1 MNRSKLLSFLC
12 FSIILLPLLMSSKA
26 FGEPNQNVSRSP
38 YENAAQGAPQQH
50 PKSLA
55 ARVQATEGSASATCL
70 DCFSWDIDASGKA
83 EPLTDGL
90 IILRYLFGFTD
101 DALVSGALAGTATRR
116 SSEDITAFLKAFEAQ
131 LDVDGDGRA
140 EPLTDGLLLL
150 RYLFGFEASALVT
163 GAIGGNAQRTEAGAI
178 TDFIQ
183 TRLPETQNDAPA
195 VLKPA
200 WDFAPAFAEQVGT
213 SQAAVNGV
221 IDHIFTDTAV
231 QAVLVTKDGYL
242 IGERYSPG
250 YDADALG
257 TSWSVAKSFYS
268 AAIGVAIGDGLI
280 TSVDQKAS
288 DIITEWQGTEKANVT
303 LHNMLQMRSGYSAF
317 DNVFFET
324 DQTAYSIDRPLVRAP
339 GSQFAYSNAN
349 SQLFETILRRAT
361 GVSAH
366 DYLSQKI
373 LAPIGIN
380 LNDVGL
386 WFDASGN
393 NPMTYCCIDMKAVDF
408 ARFGLLYARD
418 GQWRGDQIL
427 PAEYVGS
434 SLTANGWY
442 GYQWWILNAAYF
454 FGEPAAIEV
463 ASAQGIH
470 GQYIFVWPEED
481 VVIVVL
487 SQYSHPVEQGYVVDL
502 TSTPLNFP
510 DTCTARNS
518 CPGAIGPEVPS
529 FSHKT
534 LVERMVPLGDTP

>member
-1 MNRSKLLSFLC
+1 MNASKRPAILS
-12 FSIILLPLLMSSKA
+12 FSIIVLQLFISSNSL
-26 FGEPNQNVSRSP
+26 GDPNQSVSLSP
-38 YENAAQGAPQQH
+38 YESVPRGAQPQRL
-50 PKSLA
+50 KSVPSRMPA
-55 ARVQATEGSASATCL
+55 VENSVTQACL

-101 DALVSGALAGTATRR
+101 DALVNGALAGNATRR
-116 SSEDITAFLKAFEAQ
+116 SSLDIYAFLETHAAQ

-150 RYLFGFEASALVT
+150 RYLFGFEASALTT
-163 GAIGGNAQRTEAGAI
+163 GAISTNAQRTETAAI
-178 TDFIQ
+178 TDFIK

-195 VLKPA
+195 VLQPA
-200 WDFAPAFAEQVGT
+200 WDFAPALAEQVGT
-213 SQAAVNGV
+213 NQAAVNGV

-242 IGERYSPG
+242 IGERYSQG
-250 YDADALG
+250 YDADSLG

-268 AAIGVAIGDGLI
+268 AAIGVAIDEGHI
-280 TSVDQKAS
+280 ASVDQKAS
-288 DIITEWQGTEKANVT
+288 DIITEWQGTAKANVT
-303 LHNMLQMRSGYSAF
+303 LHHMLQMRSGYSAF

-324 DQTAYSIDRPLVRAP
+324 DQTAYAIDRPIVRAP
-339 GSQFAYSNAN
+339 GAQFAYSNAN
-349 SQLFETILRRAT
+349 SQLFETILRRTT
-361 GVSAH
+361 GLSAH

-373 LAPIGIN
+373 LAPIDID
-380 LNDVGL
+380 LKAVGL
-386 WFDASGN
+386 WFDAAGI
-393 NPMTYCCIDMKAVDF
+393 NPLTYCCIDMKAADF

-418 GQWRGDQIL
+418 GQWRGNQIL
-427 PAEYVGS
+427 PAEYVAS

-454 FGEPAAIEV
+454 SEESAAIEV
-463 ASAQGIH
+463 AAAQGLN

-487 SQYSHPVEQGYVVDL
+487 SQYSHAVVQGYVVSP
-502 TSTPLNFP
+502 TNYP

-518 CPGAIGPEVPS
+518 CPGALGPEVPS

-534 LVERMVPLGDTP
+534 LVDRMVPLGDTP

>member
-1 MNRSKLLSFLC
+1 MLS
-12 FSIILLPLLMSSKA
+12 FSIIVLQLFISSNSL
-26 FGEPNQNVSRSP
+26 GDPNQSVSLSP
-38 YENAAQGAPQQH
+38 YESVPRGAQPQRLK
-50 PKSLA
+50 PVRSRMPA
-55 ARVQATEGSASATCL
+55 VENSATQACL

-101 DALVSGALAGTATRR
+101 DALINGALAGNATRR
-116 SSEDITAFLKAFEAQ
+116 SSLDIYAFLETHAAQ

-150 RYLFGFEASALVT
+150 RYLFGFEASALTT
-163 GAIGGNAQRTEAGAI
+163 GAISTNAQRTETAAI
-178 TDFIQ
+178 TDFIK

-195 VLKPA
+195 VLQPA
-200 WDFAPAFAEQVGT
+200 WDFAPALAEQVGT
-213 SQAAVNGV
+213 NQAAVNGV

-242 IGERYSPG
+242 IGERYSQG
-250 YDADALG
+250 YGPDSLG

-268 AAIGVAIGDGLI
+268 AAIGVAIDEGHI
-280 TSVDQKAS
+280 ASVDQKAS
-288 DIITEWQGTEKANVT
+288 DIITEWQGTAKANVT
-303 LHNMLQMRSGYSAF
+303 LHHMLQMRSGYSAF

-324 DQTAYSIDRPLVRAP
+324 DQTAYAIDRPIVRAP
-339 GSQFAYSNAN
+339 GAQFAYSNAN
-349 SQLFETILRRAT
+349 SQLFETILRRTT
-361 GVSAH
+361 GLSAH

-373 LAPIGIN
+373 LAPIDID
-380 LNDVGL
+380 LKAVGL
-386 WFDASGN
+386 WFDAAGI
-393 NPMTYCCIDMKAVDF
+393 NPLTYCCIDMKAADF

-418 GQWRGDQIL
+418 GQWRGNQIL
-427 PAEYVGS
+427 PAEYVAS

-454 FGEPAAIEV
+454 SEESAAIEV
-463 ASAQGIH
+463 AAAQGLN

-487 SQYSHPVEQGYVVDL
+487 SQYSHKAEQGYVVSP
-502 TSTPLNFP
+502 TNYP

-518 CPGAIGPEVPS
+518 CPGALGPEVPS

-534 LVERMVPLGDTP
+534 LVDRMVPLGDTP

>member
-1 MNRSKLLSFLC
+1 MNRLKLILFQCLIVIFLQL
-12 FSIILLPLLMSSKA
+12 FLNSDTL
-26 FGEPNQNVSRSP
+26 GEPNQSVSLSP
-38 YENAAQGAPQQH
+38 YENAPPGTQPQRL
-50 PKSLA
+50 KSVPA
-55 ARVQATEGSASATCL
+55 KTQATEDAASATCL

-90 IILRYLFGFTD
+90 IILRYLFGFTN
-101 DALVSGALAGTATRR
+101 DALVSGALADNATRR
-116 SSEDITAFLKAFEAQ
+116 SSLDIYAFLETHAAQ

-150 RYLFGFEASALVT
+150 RYLFGFETSALIT
-163 GAIGGNAQRTEAGAI
+163 GAIGSNAQRTETAAI
-178 TDFIQ
+178 TDFIK

-195 VLKPA
+195 VLQPA
-200 WDFAPAFAEQVGT
+200 WDFAPALAEQVGT
-213 SQAAVNGV
+213 NQAAVNGV

-242 IGERYSPG
+242 IGERYSQG
-250 YDADALG
+250 YDADSLG

-268 AAIGVAIGDGLI
+268 AAIGVAIDEGHI

-288 DIITEWQGTEKANVT
+288 DIITEWQGTAKANVT
-303 LHNMLQMRSGYSAF
+303 LHQMLQMRSGYSAF

-324 DQTAYSIDRPLVRAP
+324 DQTAYAIDRPLVRAP

-349 SQLFETILRRAT
+349 SQLFETILRRTT
-361 GVSAH
+361 GLSAH

-373 LAPIGIN
+373 LAPIDID
-380 LNDVGL
+380 LKAVGL
-386 WFDASGN
+386 WFDPSGF
-393 NPMTYCCIDMKAVDF
+393 NPLTYCCIDMKAADF

-418 GQWRGDQIL
+418 GQWRGNQIL
-427 PAEYVGS
+427 PAEYVTS

-454 FGEPAAIEV
+454 DGEPAAIEV
-463 ASAQGIH
+463 ASAQGLD

-487 SQYSHPVEQGYVVDL
+487 SQYSHAVEQGYVV
-502 TSTPLNFP
+502 SPINYP

-518 CPGAIGPEVPS
+518 CPGAIGPKVPS
-529 FSHKT
+529 FSHRV
-534 LVERMVPLGDTP
+534 LVERMVPLGDSP

>member
-1 MNRSKLLSFLC
+1 MHASKRPAILS
-12 FSIILLPLLMSSKA
+12 FSIIVLQLFISSNSL
-26 FGEPNQNVSRSP
+26 GDPNQSVSLSP
-38 YENAAQGAPQQH
+38 YESVPRGAQPRRL
-50 PKSLA
+50 KSVPSRMPA
-55 ARVQATEGSASATCL
+55 VENSATQACL

-90 IILRYLFGFTD
+90 IILRYLFGFTG
-101 DALVSGALAGTATRR
+101 DALVNGALAGNATRR
-116 SSEDITAFLKAFEAQ
+116 SSLDIYAFLETHAAQ

-150 RYLFGFEASALVT
+150 RYLFGFEASALTT
-163 GAIGGNAQRTEAGAI
+163 GAISANAQRTETAAI
-178 TDFIQ
+178 TDFIK

-195 VLKPA
+195 VLQPA
-200 WDFAPAFAEQVGT
+200 WDFAPARAEQVGT
-213 SQAAVNGV
+213 NQAAVNGV

-242 IGERYSPG
+242 IGERYSQG
-250 YDADALG
+250 YGPDSLG

-268 AAIGVAIGDGLI
+268 AAIGVAIDEGHI
-280 TSVDQKAS
+280 ASVDQKAS
-288 DIITEWQGTEKANVT
+288 DIITEWQGTAKANVT
-303 LHNMLQMRSGYSAF
+303 LHHMLQMRSGYSAF

-324 DQTAYSIDRPLVRAP
+324 DQTAYAIDRPIVRAP
-339 GSQFAYSNAN
+339 GAQFAYSNAN
-349 SQLFETILRRAT
+349 SQLFETILRRTT
-361 GVSAH
+361 GLSAH

-373 LAPIGIN
+373 LAPIDID
-380 LNDVGL
+380 LKAVGL
-386 WFDASGN
+386 WFDAAGI
-393 NPMTYCCIDMKAVDF
+393 NPLTYCCIDMKAADF

-418 GQWRGDQIL
+418 GQWRGNQIL
-427 PAEYVGS
+427 PAEYVES

-454 FGEPAAIEV
+454 SEESAAIEV
-463 ASAQGIH
+463 AAAQGLN

-487 SQYSHPVEQGYVVDL
+487 SQYSHAVEQGYVVSP
-502 TSTPLNFP
+502 TNYP

-518 CPGAIGPEVPS
+518 CPGALGPEVPS

-534 LVERMVPLGDTP
+534 LVDRMVPLGDTP

>member
-1 MNRSKLLSFLC
+1 MNASKRPAILS
-12 FSIILLPLLMSSKA
+12 FSIIVLQLFISSNSL
-26 FGEPNQNVSRSP
+26 GEPNQSVSLSP
-38 YENAAQGAPQQH
+38 YESVLRGAQPQRL
-50 PKSLA
+50 KSVPSRMPA
-55 ARVQATEGSASATCL
+55 VENSATQACL

-90 IILRYLFGFTD
+90 IILRYLFGFTE
-101 DALVSGALAGTATRR
+101 DALVSGALAGNATRR
-116 SSEDITAFLKAFEAQ
+116 SSLDIYAFLETHAAQ

-150 RYLFGFEASALVT
+150 RYLFGFEASALTT
-163 GAIGGNAQRTEAGAI
+163 GAISNNAQRTETAAI
-178 TDFIQ
+178 TEFIK

-195 VLKPA
+195 VLQPA
-200 WDFAPAFAEQVGT
+200 WDFAPALAEQVGT
-213 SQAAVNGV
+213 NQAAVNGV

-242 IGERYSPG
+242 IGERYSQG
-250 YDADALG
+250 YGADSLG

-268 AAIGVAIGDGLI
+268 AAIGVAIDEGHI
-280 TSVDQKAS
+280 ASVDQKAS
-288 DIITEWQGTEKANVT
+288 DIITEWQGTAKANVT
-303 LHNMLQMRSGYSAF
+303 LHHMLQMRSGYSAF

-324 DQTAYSIDRPLVRAP
+324 DQTAYAIDRPIVRAP

-349 SQLFETILRRAT
+349 SQLFETILRRTT
-361 GVSAH
+361 GLSAH

-373 LAPIGIN
+373 LAPIDID
-380 LNDVGL
+380 LKAVGL
-386 WFDASGN
+386 WFDAAGI
-393 NPMTYCCIDMKAVDF
+393 NPLTYCCIDMKAADF

-418 GQWRGDQIL
+418 GQWRGNQIL
-427 PAEYVGS
+427 PAGYVAS

-454 FGEPAAIEV
+454 SGEPAAIEV
-463 ASAQGIH
+463 ASAQGLN

-487 SQYSHPVEQGYVVDL
+487 SQYSHAVEQGYVV
-502 TSTPLNFP
+502 SPINYP

-518 CPGAIGPEVPS
+518 CPGALGPEVPS

-534 LVERMVPLGDTP
+534 LVERMVPLGDGP

>member
-1 MNRSKLLSFLC
+1 MNASKRPAILS
-12 FSIILLPLLMSSKA
+12 FSIIVLQLFISSNSL
-26 FGEPNQNVSRSP
+26 GDPNQSVSLSP
-38 YENAAQGAPQQH
+38 YESVPRGAQPQRL
-50 PKSLA
+50 KS
-55 ARVQATEGSASATCL
+55 VQSRMPAVENSATQACL

-90 IILRYLFGFTD
+90 IILRYLFGFTG
-101 DALVSGALAGTATRR
+101 DALVNGALAGNATRR
-116 SSEDITAFLKAFEAQ
+116 SSLDIYAFLETHAAQ

-150 RYLFGFEASALVT
+150 RYLFGFEASALTT
-163 GAIGGNAQRTEAGAI
+163 GAISTNAQRTETAAI
-178 TDFIQ
+178 TDFIK

-195 VLKPA
+195 VLQPA
-200 WDFAPAFAEQVGT
+200 WDFAPALAEQVGT
-213 SQAAVNGV
+213 NQAAVNGV

-242 IGERYSPG
+242 IGERYSQG
-250 YDADALG
+250 YGPDSLG

-268 AAIGVAIGDGLI
+268 AAIGVAIDEGHI
-280 TSVDQKAS
+280 ASVDQKAS
-288 DIITEWQGTEKANVT
+288 DIITEWQGTAKANVT
-303 LHNMLQMRSGYSAF
+303 LHHMLQMRSGYSAF

-324 DQTAYSIDRPLVRAP
+324 DQTAYAIDRPIVRAP

-349 SQLFETILRRAT
+349 SQLFETILRRTT
-361 GVSAH
+361 GLSAH

-373 LAPIGIN
+373 LAPIDID
-380 LNDVGL
+380 LKAVGL
-386 WFDASGN
+386 WFDAAGI
-393 NPMTYCCIDMKAVDF
+393 NPLTYCCIDMKAADF

-418 GQWRGDQIL
+418 GQWRGNQIL
-427 PAEYVGS
+427 PAEYVAS

-454 FGEPAAIEV
+454 SEESAAIAV
-463 ASAQGIH
+463 AAAQGLN

-487 SQYSHPVEQGYVVDL
+487 SQYSHAAEQGYVVSP
-502 TSTPLNFP
+502 TNYP

-518 CPGAIGPEVPS
+518 CPGALGPEVPS

-534 LVERMVPLGDTP
+534 LVDRMVPLGDTP

>member
-1 MNRSKLLSFLC
+1 MNASKRPAMLS
-12 FSIILLPLLMSSKA
+12 FSIIVLQLFISSNSL
-26 FGEPNQNVSRSP
+26 GDPNQSVSLSP
-38 YENAAQGAPQQH
+38 YESVPRGAQPQRL
-50 PKSLA
+50 KSVRSRMPA
-55 ARVQATEGSASATCL
+55 VENSATQACL

-90 IILRYLFGFTD
+90 IILRYLFGFTE
-101 DALVSGALAGTATRR
+101 DALVNGALAGNATRR
-116 SSEDITAFLKAFEAQ
+116 SSLDIYAFLETHAAQ

-150 RYLFGFEASALVT
+150 RYLFGFEASALTT
-163 GAIGGNAQRTEAGAI
+163 GAISTNAQRTETAAI
-178 TDFIQ
+178 TDFIK

-195 VLKPA
+195 VLQPA
-200 WDFAPAFAEQVGT
+200 WDFAPALAEQVGT
-213 SQAAVNGV
+213 NQAAVNGV

-242 IGERYSPG
+242 IGERYSQG
-250 YDADALG
+250 YGPDSLG

-268 AAIGVAIGDGLI
+268 AAIGVAIDEGHI
-280 TSVDQKAS
+280 ASVDQKAS
-288 DIITEWQGTEKANVT
+288 DIITEWQGTAKANVT
-303 LHNMLQMRSGYSAF
+303 LHHMLQMRSGYSAF

-324 DQTAYSIDRPLVRAP
+324 DQTAYAIDRPIVRAP
-339 GSQFAYSNAN
+339 GAQFAYSNAN
-349 SQLFETILRRAT
+349 SQLFETILRRTT
-361 GVSAH
+361 GLSAH

-373 LAPIGIN
+373 LAPIDID
-380 LNDVGL
+380 LKAVGL
-386 WFDASGN
+386 WFDAAGI
-393 NPMTYCCIDMKAVDF
+393 NPLTYCCIDMKAADF

-418 GQWRGDQIL
+418 GQWRGNQIL
-427 PAEYVGS
+427 PAEYVAS

-454 FGEPAAIEV
+454 SEESAAIEV
-463 ASAQGIH
+463 AAAQGLN

-487 SQYSHPVEQGYVVDL
+487 SQYSHKAEQGYVVSP
-502 TSTPLNFP
+502 TNYP

-518 CPGAIGPEVPS
+518 CPGALGPEVPS

-534 LVERMVPLGDTP
+534 LVDRMVPLGDTP

>member
-1 MNRSKLLSFLC
+1 MNASKRPAILS
-12 FSIILLPLLMSSKA
+12 FSIIVLELFISSNSL
-26 FGEPNQNVSRSP
+26 GEPNQSVSLSP
-38 YENAAQGAPQQH
+38 YESVPRGAQPQRL
-50 PKSLA
+50 KSVPSRMLA
-55 ARVQATEGSASATCL
+55 VENSATQACL

-101 DALVSGALAGTATRR
+101 DALVNGALAGNATRR
-116 SSEDITAFLKAFEAQ
+116 SSLDIYAFLETHVAQ

-150 RYLFGFEASALVT
+150 RYLFGFEASALTT
-163 GAIGGNAQRTEAGAI
+163 GAISTNAQRTETAAI
-178 TDFIQ
+178 TEFIK

-195 VLKPA
+195 VLQPA
-200 WDFAPAFAEQVGT
+200 WDFAPALAEQVGT
-213 SQAAVNGV
+213 NQAAVNGV

-242 IGERYSPG
+242 IGERYSQG
-250 YDADALG
+250 YGADSLG

-268 AAIGVAIGDGLI
+268 AAIGVAIDEGHI
-280 TSVDQKAS
+280 ASIDQKAS
-288 DIITEWQGTEKANVT
+288 DIITEWQGTAKANVT
-303 LHNMLQMRSGYSAF
+303 LHHMLQMRSGYSAF

-324 DQTAYSIDRPLVRAP
+324 DQTAYAIDRPIVRAP

-349 SQLFETILRRAT
+349 SQLFETILRRTT
-361 GVSAH
+361 GLSAH

-373 LAPIGIN
+373 LAPIDID
-380 LNDVGL
+380 LNAVGL
-386 WFDASGN
+386 WFDAAGI
-393 NPMTYCCIDMKAVDF
+393 NPLTYCCIDMKATDF

-418 GQWRGDQIL
+418 GQWRGNQIL
-427 PAEYVGS
+427 PAEYVAS

-454 FGEPAAIEV
+454 SEESAAIEV
-463 ASAQGIH
+463 AAAQGLN

-487 SQYSHPVEQGYVVDL
+487 SQYSHAVEQGYVVSP
-502 TSTPLNFP
+502 TNYP

-518 CPGAIGPEVPS
+518 CPGALGPEVPS

-534 LVERMVPLGDTP
+534 LVERMVPLGDNP

>member
-1 MNRSKLLSFLC
+1 MNASKRPAMLS
-12 FSIILLPLLMSSKA
+12 FSIIVLQLFISSNCL
-26 FGEPNQNVSRSP
+26 GDPNQSVSLSP
-38 YENAAQGAPQQH
+38 YESVPRGAQPRRL
-50 PKSLA
+50 KSVPSRMPA
-55 ARVQATEGSASATCL
+55 VENSVTQACL

-101 DALVSGALAGTATRR
+101 DALVNGALAGNATRR
-116 SSEDITAFLKAFEAQ
+116 SSLDIYAFLETHAAQ

-150 RYLFGFEASALVT
+150 RYLFGFEASALIT
-163 GAIGGNAQRTEAGAI
+163 GAIGSNAQRTETAAI
-178 TDFIQ
+178 TDFIK

-195 VLKPA
+195 VLQPA
-200 WDFAPAFAEQVGT
+200 WDFAPALAEQVGT
-213 SQAAVNGV
+213 NQAAVNGV

-242 IGERYSPG
+242 IGERYSQG
-250 YDADALG
+250 YGPDSLG

-268 AAIGVAIGDGLI
+268 AAIGVAIDEGHI
-280 TSVDQKAS
+280 ASVDQKAS
-288 DIITEWQGTEKANVT
+288 DIITEWQGTAKANVT
-303 LHNMLQMRSGYSAF
+303 LHHMLQMRSGYSAF

-324 DQTAYSIDRPLVRAP
+324 DQTAYAIDRPLVRAP

-349 SQLFETILRRAT
+349 SQLFETILRRTT
-361 GVSAH
+361 GLSAH

-373 LAPIGIN
+373 LAPIDID
-380 LNDVGL
+380 LKAVGL
-386 WFDASGN
+386 WFDAAGI
-393 NPMTYCCIDMKAVDF
+393 NPLTYCCIDMKAADF

-418 GQWRGDQIL
+418 GQWRGNQIL
-427 PAEYVGS
+427 PAEYVAS

-454 FGEPAAIEV
+454 SEESAAIEV
-463 ASAQGIH
+463 AAAQGLN

-487 SQYSHPVEQGYVVDL
+487 SQYSHAVEQGYVVSP
-502 TSTPLNFP
+502 TNYP

-518 CPGAIGPEVPS
+518 CPGALGPEVPS

-534 LVERMVPLGDTP
+534 LVERMVPLGENP

>member
-1 MNRSKLLSFLC
+1 MNASKRPAILS
-12 FSIILLPLLMSSKA
+12 FSIIVLQLFISSNSL
-26 FGEPNQNVSRSP
+26 GDPNQSVSLSP
-38 YENAAQGAPQQH
+38 YESVPRGAQPRRL
-50 PKSLA
+50 KSVPSRMPA
-55 ARVQATEGSASATCL
+55 VENSVTQACL

-101 DALVSGALAGTATRR
+101 DALVNGALAGNATRR
-116 SSEDITAFLKAFEAQ
+116 SSLDIYAFLETHAAQ

-150 RYLFGFEASALVT
+150 RYLFGFEASALTT
-163 GAIGGNAQRTEAGAI
+163 GAISANAQRTETAAI
-178 TDFIQ
+178 TDFIK

-195 VLKPA
+195 VLQPA
-200 WDFAPAFAEQVGT
+200 WDFAPALAEQVGT
-213 SQAAVNGV
+213 NQAAVNGV

-242 IGERYSPG
+242 IGERYSQG
-250 YDADALG
+250 YGPDSLG

-268 AAIGVAIGDGLI
+268 AAIGVAIDEGHI
-280 TSVDQKAS
+280 ASVDQKAS
-288 DIITEWQGTEKANVT
+288 DIITEWQGTAKANVT
-303 LHNMLQMRSGYSAF
+303 LHHMLQMRSGYSAF

-324 DQTAYSIDRPLVRAP
+324 DQTAYAIDRPLVRAP

-349 SQLFETILRRAT
+349 SQLFETILRRTT
-361 GVSAH
+361 GLSAH

-373 LAPIGIN
+373 LASIDIN
-380 LNDVGL
+380 PREVGL
-386 WFDASGN
+386 WFDPSGI
-393 NPMTYCCIDMKAVDF
+393 NPLTYCCIDMKAADF

-427 PAEYVGS
+427 PAEYVAS

-442 GYQWWILNAAYF
+442 GYQWWILNTAYF
-454 FGEPAAIEV
+454 SGESAAIEV
-463 ASAQGIH
+463 ASAQGLN

-487 SQYSHPVEQGYVVDL
+487 SQYSHPVEQGYVV
-502 TSTPLNFP
+502 SPINYP

-518 CPGAIGPEVPS
+518 CPGAIGDAVPS

-534 LVERMVPLGDTP
+534 LVERMVPLGDNP